1 MLSSPRRRRRLAWLG
16 AAGLLVGAIAAVVV
30 LVPDHTVQSPP
41 TPKSAAPSSNATPSS
56 QSERKTPSTRR
67 AGHHAARHHGIT
79 PADRR
84 AINATLDEF
93 IPDALGQRSMATAW
107 RLAGPEL
114 KSAST
119 LKQWRHNT
127 SPIPYFPVAGTK
139 FHGWKTIDASRN
151 AVEFDILVEPRPH
164 TRYGSWVFSGEVIRS
179 HSHWLVNRLYTT
191 AEMQP
196 VRGSRHEIGT
206 ADFSAPA
213 AAGAPTTSKAR
224 LSGVWLLA
232 IVGVIGL
239 ALLFPIAFG
248 IVSLVRNRQR
258 RAGTNRAL
266 PPLPQK
272 R

>member
-16 AAGLLVGAIAAVVV
+16 AAGLVVGAIAAVAV
-30 LVPDHTVQSPP
+30 LVPDHSVP
-41 TPKSAAPSSNATPSS
+41 TPPASRNAAATNGPPKGPS
-56 QSERKTPSTRR
+56 KHR

-93 IPDALGQRSMATAW
+93 IPDAIGQRSMATAW

-119 LKQWRHNT
+119 LKQWRHKS
-127 SPIPYFPVAGTK
+127 SPIPYYPVAGKT

-164 TRYGSWVFSGEVIRS
+164 TRYGSWVFSGEVIRR

-191 AEMQP
+191 AEMNP
-196 VRGSRHEIGT
+196 VRGSQHEIGT
-206 ADFSAPA
+206 ADFSAPPA
-213 AAGAPTTSKAR
+213 VGAPTTGHAR
-224 LSGVWLLA
+224 LSGIWLLA
-232 IVGVIGL
+232 IAGMIGL
-239 ALLFPIAFG
+239 AFLFPIGFG
-248 IVSLVRNRQR
+248 LTSVVRNRKR

>member
-16 AAGLLVGAIAAVVV
+16 AAGLVVGAIAAVVV
-30 LVPDHTVQSPP
+30 LVPNRSVP
-41 TPKSAAPSSNATPSS
+41 TPPASRNAAPAKSGRKAPSAH
-56 QSERKTPSTRR
+56 RTDHHVAVRR
-67 AGHHAARHHGIT
+67 HGIS
-79 PADRR
+79 PAERR
-84 AINATLDEF
+84 AINATLDKF
-93 IPDALGQRSMATAW
+93 IPAGVGQHSMATAW

-119 LKQWRHNT
+119 LSQWRHHS
-127 SPIPYFPVAGTK
+127 SPIPYYPVAGTT
-139 FHGWKTIDASRN
+139 FHGWKAVYTSPN
-151 AVEFDILVEPRPH
+151 SVEFDILVEPRPH
-164 TRYGSWVFSGEVIRS
+164 TRRGSWVFSGEVIRQ
-179 HSHWLVNRLYTT
+179 HSHWLVNRFYTT

-196 VRGSRHEIGT
+196 VRGSQHEIGP

-213 AAGAPTTSKAR
+213 AAAGVPTTGKGR
-224 LSGVWLLA
+224 LRGIWLLA
-232 IVGVIGL
+232 IAGVLGL

-248 IVSLVRNRQR
+248 ITTVVRNRAR

>member
-1 MLSSPRRRRRLAWLG
+1 MLSSPRRRRRLARLG
-16 AAGLLVGAIAAVVV
+16 AAGLVVGAIAAVVV
-30 LVPDHTVQSPP
+30 LVPDHTVPSPP
-41 TPKSAAPSSNATPSS
+41 APKSAAPPSNTASS
-56 QSERKTPSTRR
+56 QSTRKTPSTHRSGR
-67 AGHHAARHHGIT
+67 HTARHHGIT

-93 IPDALGQRSMATAW
+93 IPDALGQHSMATAW

-119 LKQWRHNT
+119 LKQWRHDT
-127 SPIPYFPVAGTK
+127 SPIPYFPVAGKK

-164 TRYGSWVFSGEVIRS
+164 TRYGSWVFSGEVIRR

-232 IVGVIGL
+232 IAGVIGL

-248 IVSLVRNRQR
+248 IVSVVRNRQR
-258 RAGTNRAL
+258 RTGTDRAL

>member
-1 MLSSPRRRRRLAWLG
+1 MLSSPRRRRRLARLG
-16 AAGLLVGAIAAVVV
+16 AAGLVVGAIAAVLV
-30 LVPDHTVQSPP
+30 LVPNHTVPSPP
-41 TPKSAAPSSNATPSS
+41 APKNAAAGNAAAGNGARTTSSKHRTS
-56 QSERKTPSTRR
+56 
-67 AGHHAARHHGIT
+67 HHAARRHGIT

-93 IPDALGQRSMATAW
+93 IPDGIGQRSMATAW

-119 LKQWRHNT
+119 LSQWRHHS
-127 SPIPYFPVAGTK
+127 SPIPYFPVAGKT
-139 FHGWKTIDASRN
+139 FHGWKTIDASPN
-151 AVEFDILVEPRPH
+151 AVDFDILVQPRPH

-196 VRGSRHEIGT
+196 VRGSRHEIGP

-213 AAGAPTTSKAR
+213 AAGAATTGQAR
-224 LSGVWLLA
+224 LGKAWLLA

-239 ALLFPIAFG
+239 ALVFPIAFG
-248 IVSLVRNRQR
+248 ITTVVKNRR
-258 RAGTNRAL
+258 RRDSTNRAL

>member
-1 MLSSPRRRRRLAWLG
+1 MLSSPRRRRRLAWLV
-16 AAGLLVGAIAAVVV
+16 AVGLVVGAIAAVAAF
-30 LVPDHTVQSPP
+30 VPDHTVP
-41 TPKSAAPSSNATPSS
+41 TTPAPRNAA
-56 QSERKTPSTRR
+56 
-67 AGHHAARHHGIT
+67 AARGARTSPSRHPVGRNGARRQAIT

-84 AINATLDEF
+84 AINTTLDEF
-93 IPDALGQRSMATAW
+93 IPDAVGQRSMATAW

-119 LKQWRHNT
+119 LKQWRHKS
-127 SPIPYFPVAGTK
+127 SPIPYFPVAGRT
-139 FHGWKTIDASRN
+139 FHGWKTIDVSRN

-164 TRYGSWVFSGEVIRS
+164 TRYGSWVFSGEVIRR

-191 AEMQP
+191 AEMNP
-196 VRGSRHEIGT
+196 VRGSQHEIGT

-213 AAGAPTTSKAR
+213 AAGAPTTGHAR
-224 LSGVWLLA
+224 LSGIWLLA
-232 IVGVIGL
+232 IGGVIGL
-239 ALLFPIAFG
+239 AFLFPIGFG
-248 IVSLVRNRQR
+248 LTSVVRNRKR

>member
-1 MLSSPRRRRRLAWLG
+1 LV
-16 AAGLLVGAIAAVVV
+16 VGAIVAAVV
-30 LVPDHTVQSPP
+30 LVPDHTVP
-41 TPKSAAPSSNATPSS
+41 TPAAKNAAPARSPT
-56 QSERKTPSTRR
+56 KTPSAHRTS
-67 AGHHAARHHGIT
+67 HHAAGGRVARHHGIT

-93 IPDALGQRSMATAW
+93 IPDAVGQRSMATAW

-119 LKQWRHNT
+119 LKQWRRHS
-127 SPIPYFPVAGTK
+127 SPIPYFPVAGNR

-151 AVEFDILVEPRPH
+151 AVEFDLLVEPRAH
-164 TRYGSWVFSGEVIRS
+164 TRYGSWVFSGEVIRH

-191 AEMQP
+191 AQMQP

-213 AAGAPTTSKAR
+213 AAGAPATTGRGR
-224 LSGVWLLA
+224 LSGIWLLA
-232 IVGVIGL
+232 IAGVLGL
-239 ALLFPIAFG
+239 ALLFPLAFG
-248 IVSLVRNRQR
+248 ITSVVRGRVR
-258 RAGTNRAL
+258 RSGTDRAL